1 MIMAAATLAM
11 GYPVLLYALGRNIRF
26 LQDLG
31 FQSGPR
37 GTPTAW
43 VLALIVAVTYSVATI
58 RSIPLVAQH
67 WRAPTPLKGL
77 ALVLALAA
85 GIVEEAVFRRMIMD
99 SIMQAGG
106 AVWLQVLASGL
117 LFGIAHASWGL
128 IKGNFAV
135 ARSAAIATTILGGA
149 LAIIYVLGGRSLARV
164 LLPMCSSRPSLS
176 LGSCWPRQ
184 AIRCGG
190 KRGAYIPPAVHR
202 LRETCQCSI
211 DTNPRDIIVRF
222 AVPRQDRGR
231 PPAAVRLTRPR
242 RSTLPLDRNAPHGAG
257 SFVLDLNPQRRRQWL
272 APSRQPP
279 LSVR

>member
-1 MIMAAATLAM
+1 MKKQDSWMRSQEFAASMIMAAATLPM

-37 GTPTAW
+37 GAPAAW
-43 VLALIVAVTYSVATI
+43 VLALIVAVAYSVATI

-77 ALVLALAA
+77 ALVLALVA

-106 AVWLQVLASGL
+106 AVWLQVLASGF

-135 ARSAAIATTILGGA
+135 ARSAAIATTVLGGA
-149 LAIIYVLGGRSLARV
+149 LAIIYVLGGRSLAPCITAHV
-164 LLPMCSSRPSLS
+164 LLT
-176 LGSCWPRQ
+176 
-184 AIRCGG
+184 
-190 KRGAYIPPAVHR
+190 AVIEPG
-202 LRETCQCSI
+202 LML
-211 DTNPRDIIVRF
+211 
-222 AVPRQDRGR
+222 
-231 PPAAVRLTRPR
+231 AATSNTMR
-242 RSTLPLDRNAPHGAG
+242 R
-257 SFVLDLNPQRRRQWL
+257 
-272 APSRQPP
+272 
-279 LSVR
+279 